1 MQGSGQRK
9 MMNILVVD
17 DEKIERE
24 GLKFLLSQE
33 QDIGEIM
40 EAPNGKKALQILR
53 TSPIDLLLTDIKM
66 PHMDGLEL
74 VKIAKEENRQLQVV
88 IFSGYNDFT
97 FAQEAIRYG
106 VQDYVLKPVDP
117 ETFHSILEKVKK
129 EIVRMQ
135 EKESHDQQG
144 QNFLQQYFLQNYIY
158 TGNREILARAEKMID
173 LEKWNVWH
181 CGILIESGQAFF
193 DSVKENLAEDIQK
206 ELRRVFC
213 YVNLNAR
220 QSLLLFQDIYCD
232 YQLVADHI
240 YHSLKRSYPATFHLA
255 VSRKFEGYEALPDIM
270 NELEAQMSQKFYY
283 PERHVFTCEEE
294 DWKKSDKE
302 IQDSH
307 LMQMISEDIAR
318 RDVDELWKHFGC
330 LKEKYQ
336 KNTQFSAMYIK
347 FVFSKVIQE
356 IYQENHFEEE
366 RHLEQEIDRLYN
378 CQNILQIL
386 EVTEE
391 NIRKFEKYVR
401 RSLSD
406 SRGEVEAVKNYI
418 YQHYDEDLGLEMLAE
433 KVYLS
438 SGYLSFIFKKE
449 TGMNLNRFI
458 RVCRMEKA
466 RELLCGTG
474 MKVAQVSEKVGFSN
488 VSYFCRSFREYYG
501 TSPESYRKGTGDEE
515 ERLPEN

>member
-1 MQGSGQRK
+1 
-9 MMNILVVD
+9 
-17 DEKIERE
+17 
-24 GLKFLLSQE
+24 
-33 QDIGEIM
+33 
-40 EAPNGKKALQILR
+40 
-53 TSPIDLLLTDIKM
+53 
-66 PHMDGLEL
+66 
-74 VKIAKEENRQLQVV
+74 
-88 IFSGYNDFT
+88 
-97 FAQEAIRYG
+97 
-106 VQDYVLKPVDP
+106 
-117 ETFHSILEKVKK
+117 
-129 EIVRMQ
+129 
-135 EKESHDQQG
+135 
-144 QNFLQQYFLQNYIY
+144 
-158 TGNREILARAEKMID
+158 MID

-391 NIRKFEKYVR
+391 NIRKLEK
-401 RSLSD
+401 
-406 SRGEVEAVKNYI
+406 
-418 YQHYDEDLGLEMLAE
+418 
-433 KVYLS
+433 
-438 SGYLSFIFKKE
+438 
-449 TGMNLNRFI
+449 
-458 RVCRMEKA
+458 
-466 RELLCGTG
+466 
-474 MKVAQVSEKVGFSN
+474 
-488 VSYFCRSFREYYG
+488 
-501 TSPESYRKGTGDEE
+501 
-515 ERLPEN
+515 